1 MKKLL
6 CVLLCAVILCGC
18 GSDCSDEAACPLP
31 AEQPAATAT
40 VFATPVPSPE
50 PTPEPSPTPRPLLPP
65 KTIDGSIDECLFGSA
80 NEQGYVTELFYETC
94 DYAAGGTEPIEKR
107 MVVYVPYGYD
117 PQKQYNV
124 LFLSHIMSWNE
135 NFWFW
140 TDFGYPSPE
149 GGHSG
154 LFLFDMLDNMI
165 ELGYCEPVIVVSVNN
180 YLYEQDSWSHYSS
193 RTYSQFGRE
202 FAEDIL
208 PCVAENY
215 STYASGSSRE
225 ELSAAREHFGFMGA
239 SFGAYVT
246 YNCIM
251 QDCFDLVS
259 NFAVTGGGSM
269 DGSLLINRWT
279 ALGHQDYSMDHLFFG
294 QGEYD
299 DRAGPEGG
307 YYNLHYYPE
316 YFSDGNLHLIIY
328 PGLGHEERAWVNT
341 VYNSLQ
347 LFFR

>member
-6 CVLLCAVILCGC
+6 IILSALLLCGC
-18 GSDCSDEAACPLP
+18 GNAGDEAVCPLP

-40 VFATPVPSPE
+40 VLPTPKPSTE
-50 PTPEPSPTPRPLLPP
+50 PTPESTPRPLLEP
-65 KTIDGSIDECLFGSA
+65 KLVEGSLDECLFPGA
-80 NEQGYVTELFYETC
+80 REQGYVTELFYETY
-94 DYAAGGTEPIEKR
+94 DYAAGGTEAIEKR

-117 PQKQYNV
+117 PEKQYNV

-149 GGHSG
+149 GGYTG
-154 LFLFDMLDNMI
+154 IYLFDMLDNMI
-165 ELGYCEPVIVVSVNN
+165 ELGYCEPVIVISVDN
-180 YLYEQDSWSHYSS
+180 YLYDEDAWVHKSG

-208 PCVAENY
+208 PCVVENY
-215 STYASGSSRE
+215 STYAAGSSRE
-225 ELSAAREHFGFMGA
+225 ELSEARSHFGFMGA

-251 QDCFDLVS
+251 QDCFDVVS

-269 DGSLLINRWT
+269 DGELLINRWT
-279 ALGHQDYSMDHLFFG
+279 ALGHQGYSMDCLFFG

-307 YYNLHYYPE
+307 YYNLRFYSE
-316 YFSDGNLHLIIY
+316 YFSDENLHLVLY
-328 PGLGHEERAWVNT
+328 PGLGHEERAWINT
-341 VYNSLQ
+341 VYNALQ